1 MKTHP
6 ERIIK
11 LDRQMVN
18 DFDYGDIK
26 LPVSKRDYSNIDKKN
41 NICIN
46 VFGYNKNVLVYPVH
60 VSNKKHLPCSLAYK
74 TKCTDD

>member
-1 MKTHP
+1 
-6 ERIIK
+6 
-11 LDRQMVN
+11 MVN

-26 LPVSKRDYSNIDKKN
+26 LPVSKRDYSNIEKKN

-60 VSNKKHLPCSLAYK
+60 VSNKKHLPCSLTYK
-74 TKCTDD
+74 TECTDD

>member
-74 TKCTDD
+74 TECTDD

>member
-1 MKTHP
+1 
-6 ERIIK
+6 
-11 LDRQMVN
+11 MVN

-26 LPVSKRDYSNIDKKN
+26 LPVSKRDYSNIDKEN

-74 TKCTDD
+74 TECTDDWW

>member
-6 ERIIK
+6 ERIIR